1 MNKKVY
7 LSWEDVYGLLDK
19 IYAQIEEPVDYVTG
33 IPRGGTILA
42 ILYSHRFGTK
52 YKELTSKHPPRLL
65 VIDDIADSGKTLF
78 ELRETM
84 SDCKFATLHYKLS
97 SIVKPDYFAEELQD
111 TSGWIVYPWEKKD
124 SKEIQDYL
132 DI

>member
-19 IYAQIEEPVDYVTG
+19 IYAQIEEPIDYVAG

-52 YKELTSKHPPRLL
+52 YRVVGFLTTPL
-65 VIDDIADSGKTLF
+65 
-78 ELRETM
+78 
-84 SDCKFATLHYKLS
+84 
-97 SIVKPDYFAEELQD
+97 
-111 TSGWIVYPWEKKD
+111 
-124 SKEIQDYL
+124 EI
-132 DI
+132 